1 MYHLLIEAVEV
12 GIEVVGVV
20 HQVPLATG
28 ILTTPS
34 VPFAGEVNPLGVSE
48 LVAHEVEVASID
60 GGGSN
65 KANHLVEGDTTVH
78 HISRVSVLEVPIHI
92 SVNESEDDSLVSD
105 ECLVVALGIRD
116 RLLVLASVG
125 HLVEDMPCLPVFVAH
140 FLDVL
145 YPEVGYAHGE
155 AIVKAHAAILDGTS
169 ESGHAGHLLGDS
181 NRLGLHLVNE
191 FVRQGEVHDSVAVLV
206 HIVVGTISVE
216 VLAQAVAEVNH
227 RGNAVEAEA
236 VEVVFVEPILAV
248 GEQEM
253 EHLGLSVV
261 EAEAVPRGVLAASA
275 VVEVLIAR
283 AVEASESL
291 QFVLHGVGMHQVHD
305 NC

>member
-48 LVAHEVEVASID
+48 LVAHKVEVSSVD
-60 GGGSN
+60 GGGGN
-65 KANHLVEGDTTVH
+65 EANHLVEGDTTVH

-92 SVNESEDDSLVSD
+92 GVDESEDDGFVAH
-105 ECLVVALGIRD
+105 ECLVVALGVRD
-116 RLLVLASVG
+116 GLLVLASVG
-125 HLVEDMPCLPVFVAH
+125 HLVEDMPCFPVFVAH

-181 NRLGLHLVNE
+181 NRLGFHLVNE
-191 FVRQGEVHDSVAVLV
+191 FVRQSEVHDSIAVLV
-206 HIVVGTISVE
+206 HIVV
-216 VLAQAVAEVNH
+216 
-227 RGNAVEAEA
+227 
-236 VEVVFVEPILAV
+236 
-248 GEQEM
+248 
-253 EHLGLSVV
+253 
-261 EAEAVPRGVLAASA
+261 
-275 VVEVLIAR
+275 
-283 AVEASESL
+283 
-291 QFVLHGVGMHQVHD
+291 
-305 NC
+305 